1 MDTALSNG
9 DFSPGSNG
17 LPRRLAGTQELFQ
30 RAMIR
35 LSVPLGSL
43 DYDAALGSRLHGLN
57 PSDAD
62 FPAKAAA
69 AAQGALRPLPC
80 ITVKNVRVSSQS
92 SPAVTVTCVCGEE
105 RKEIEVKL

>member
-17 LPRRLAGTQELFQ
+17 LPRQLSGTQELFQ

-35 LSVPLGSL
+35 LSVPLGNL

-62 FPAKAAA
+62 FLAKAAA
-69 AAQGALRPLPC
+69 AAQEALCPLPG
-80 ITVKNVRVSSQS
+80 ITAKNVRVSSQS
-92 SPAVTVTCVCGEE
+92 PPTVTVTCVYGEE
-105 RKEIEVKL
+105 QKEIEVKL

>member
-17 LPRRLAGTQELFQ
+17 LPRQLTGKQELFQ

-43 DYDAALGSRLHGLN
+43 DYDAALGSRLN

-69 AAQGALRPLPC
+69 AAQEALRPLPGV
-80 ITVKNVRVSSQS
+80 TVKNVRVSSQS
-92 SPAVTVTCVCGEE
+92 PPAVTVTCVCGEE
-105 RKEIEVKL
+105 QKEIEVKL